1 MIDRRLQDAIDYICG
16 EISRLEEELD
26 HEENVEHD
34 RVRVFFIKTDLDNM
48 KNVLECLYELKQQIR
63 LLLKRRKKMTKSI
76 DKRLE
81 ALDVLVKLL
90 NQIDIEYIAPDMY
103 DGSYILKLIDNT
115 EDKYCFWLSR
125 DELDILKEVLDNIKK
140 GNFKLYE

>member
-1 MIDRRLQDAIDYICG
+1 
-16 EISRLEEELD
+16 
-26 HEENVEHD
+26 
-34 RVRVFFIKTDLDNM
+34 
-48 KNVLECLYELKQQIR
+48 
-63 LLLKRRKKMTKSI
+63 MTKSI

-125 DELDILKEVLDNIKK
+125 DELDILKEALDNIKK
-140 GNFKLYE
+140 GNFKLDE